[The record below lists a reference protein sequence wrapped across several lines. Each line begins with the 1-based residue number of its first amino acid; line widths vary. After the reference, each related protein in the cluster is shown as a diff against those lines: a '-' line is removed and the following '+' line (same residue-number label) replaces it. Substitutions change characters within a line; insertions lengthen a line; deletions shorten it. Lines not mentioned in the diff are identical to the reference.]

1 MSEEPRIEVLVA
13 DDEESLRLLLE
24 QQLRQAG
31 CRVDTVA
38 NGIAAL
44 AAIQERSYDV
54 AILDILMP
62 GMDGIE
68 VLRRISQEEER
79 PEVIVVTGHGTVET
93 ALAAMKLGAYDYIGK
108 PHSTSELVL
117 LVRKAWEK
125 RRLSVDNRRLHERVA
140 RTSPFPEIVTQDSRM
155 LKVLEVVE
163 RVAPS
168 ESPILVVG
176 ESGTGKELVAQA
188 VHRASGRGS
197 ASLIPV
203 NCAALPDTLLE
214 SELFGHEKGAFTGA
228 MERKLGLFELADGG
242 TLFMDEIGD
251 LEPRL
256 QGKLLRALEEKT
268 FFRVGGTKQ
277 VRADVRLIAATNRVL
292 NEMVESGAFR
302 RDLYYRVNT
311 IMLEMPPLRARPD
324 DVPLLARHFLRTLAP
339 GGEGWSIDDEAI
351 DILKGYAWPGNVRE
365 LRNVIERALL
375 LAADRIITIRDLP
388 SDLREGAPVSAGAA
402 PGGSPEPTSSLSLEE
417 MERRHIRRVLEHTN
431 WHQGQAS
438 QILGISPKTLYRK
451 IREYDLA
458 RPG

>member
-1 MSEEPRIEVLVA
+1 VPAYGALSAHSISLNETRKAMSEEPRIEVLVA

-339 GGEGWSIDDEAI
+339 GGEGWS
-351 DILKGYAWPGNVRE
+351 Y
-365 LRNVIERALL
+365 
-375 LAADRIITIRDLP
+375 
-388 SDLREGAPVSAGAA
+388 
-402 PGGSPEPTSSLSLEE
+402 
-417 MERRHIRRVLEHTN
+417 
-431 WHQGQAS
+431 
-438 QILGISPKTLYRK
+438 
-451 IREYDLA
+451 
-458 RPG
+458 